1 MTIALYLRSLLNEGG
16 LAQLV
21 ERLHGMQEVI
31 GSNPL
36 SSTWEN
42 RRGGREKRGFH
53 GGARRY
59 GDTRRFFSVHLR
71 TSELLRGTPPFF
83 LESNN

>member
-1 MTIALYLRSLLNEGG
+1 MMVALYLRPLLNKGG

-36 SSTWEN
+36 SSTRVEGVPRSYAEV
-42 RRGGREKRGFH
+42 RRGTE
-53 GGARRY
+53 
-59 GDTRRFFSVHLR
+59 
-71 TSELLRGTPPFF
+71 FF
-83 LESNN
+83 LRVTPYLQLTQ

>member
-1 MTIALYLRSLLNEGG
+1 MFAISAIAALYLRPLLNEGG

-36 SSTWEN
+36 SST
-42 RRGGREKRGFH
+42 
-53 GGARRY
+53 
-59 GDTRRFFSVHLR
+59 
-71 TSELLRGTPPFF
+71 
-83 LESNN
+83 